1 MSNAFA
7 QTDDYAPAPSGNA
20 MALPDL
26 PSDRTTTAD
35 QWARLLDT
43 WAAMLGPGFSYKG
56 GLQYENDDFRALLNN
71 RGLQMRGPLAGGTWR
86 GEVTEIGTGDPRFQ
100 FNYMKQF
107 R

>member
-7 QTDDYAPAPSGNA
+7 QTDDYAPAPPGNA

-43 WAAMLGPGFSYKG
+43 WAAMLGPGFSFKG
-56 GLQYENDDFRALLNN
+56 GLQYENGDFRARLNN
-71 RGLQMRGPLAGGTWR
+71 RGLQMRGPLAGGTWS